1 MKIKVAKTAGFCMG
15 VRRAVNIVLDR
26 VHADAGSIYCL
37 GPLIHNPQVVEFLKA
52 QGVRD
57 ISGLD
62 DIQSGTVVIP
72 SHGIRPEL
80 RESLA
85 HRGIGFCDATCPRVA
100 RVHGLIK
107 KYYAQGFLVLILG
120 DTGHAEVEAL
130 LGEASGQAIVIQNPE
145 QVSALP
151 DAEKVLL
158 VAQTTQSQEVFQ
170 AVVEAVKKRYSGLA
184 KDNLVIENTICDST
198 RRRQT
203 EVRKM
208 AGESEGSGGIEAMVV
223 VGGKASANTRRL
235 AEISREQGIASFLVE
250 NESELNWEELK
261 NFRAIGLTAG
271 ASTPNWMI
279 RRVYEE
285 LSRRNWEARIRP
297 LRWLYLWLRSLVV
310 SNVYISAGAA
320 SLCLSSGFLQSY
332 PPRYRNLI
340 ISFLYVFA
348 MHTFN
353 ILVNRDAVSLNE
365 PMRTR
370 SFDQQRRLWISLS
383 LMSLFLALGLCISIG
398 LWSFIIFSLVS
409 IPGLFYQV
417 RILRR
422 FRTEVFPYRSLAE
435 IPGSKDIFTA
445 LGWAVVCALM
455 PLLDYPDALPL
466 WQKLSPATAMAFILV
481 FGLVFLR
488 SVIQDFRDLQGDRMV
503 GRETLPIALGERRTR
518 GLLITVVAVLVMA
531 LVLLY
536 FFKQVPVLALWMLL
550 PVAYAGLTIRWFT
563 RRTIVQGLR
572 AESLVDFTFILAGLV
587 VILDKV
593 V

>member
-15 VRRAVNIVLDR
+15 VRRAVNMVLDR

-57 ISGLD
+57 LSGLD

-72 SHGIRPEL
+72 SHGIRPEV
-80 RESLA
+80 REGLA
-85 HRGIGFCDATCPRVA
+85 HKGVSFCDATCPRVA

-107 KYYAQGFLVLILG
+107 KYQAQGFLVLILG
-120 DTGHAEVEAL
+120 DPGHAEVEAL
-130 LGEASGQAIVIQNPE
+130 LGEAKGDALVIQGPD
-145 QVSALP
+145 QVSELP
-151 DAEKVLL
+151 DADKVLL
-158 VAQTTQSQEVFQ
+158 VAQTTQSQKFFQ
-170 AVVEAVKKRYSGLA
+170 AVVEAVKKRYAGLDKA
-184 KDNLVIENTICDST
+184 NLGIENTICDST
-198 RRRQT
+198 RRRQD

-208 AGESEGSGGIEAMVV
+208 AAEVEAMVV

-235 AEISREQGIASFLVE
+235 AEISRDQGVVSFLVE
-250 NESELNWEELK
+250 NEKELNWEELK
-261 NFRAIGLTAG
+261 NFRAMGLTAG
-271 ASTPNWMI
+271 ASTPNWVI

-285 LSRRNWEARIRP
+285 LSRRNWEERMRP
-297 LRWLYLWLRSLVV
+297 LRWLYLSLRSLVV

-320 SLCLSSGFLQSY
+320 SLCLCSGFLQGY
-332 PPRYRNLI
+332 LPRYRNLI

-353 ILVNRDAVSLNE
+353 ILVNREAVSLNE
-365 PMRTR
+365 PMRSR
-370 SFDQQRRLWISLS
+370 AFDQQRRLWISLS
-383 LMSLFLALGLCISIG
+383 LIALALAFGLCISIG

-417 RILRR
+417 RILRG
-422 FRTEVFPYRSLAE
+422 FRTELLPYHSLAE
-435 IPGSKDIFTA
+435 IPGSKDIFSA

-455 PLLDYPDALPL
+455 PLLDHPDSIPL
-466 WQKLSPATAMAFILV
+466 LQKLTSGTAAAFILV
-481 FGLVFLR
+481 LGLVFLR

-518 GLLITVVAVLVMA
+518 ALLIAVAGVLVMT
-531 LVLLY
+531 LGLLY
-536 FFKQVPVLALWMLL
+536 LFGQVPVLALWMLL
-550 PVAYAGLTIRWFT
+550 PVAYAGLTIMWFT

-587 VILDKV
+587 AILDKV
-593 V
+593 L